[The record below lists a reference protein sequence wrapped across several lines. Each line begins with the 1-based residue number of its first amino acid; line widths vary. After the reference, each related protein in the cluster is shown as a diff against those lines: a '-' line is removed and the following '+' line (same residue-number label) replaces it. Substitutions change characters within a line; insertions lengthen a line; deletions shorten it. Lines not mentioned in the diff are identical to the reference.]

1 MMKKSK
7 LLISVLSI
15 ICCIL
20 ILSACSNGKADYTSV
35 QGFEF
40 HFVPEEYESTYSNF
54 TQALNLESNRDYRLQ
69 LDAKCDNGT
78 MEICVEYGNAERK
91 EYSVN
96 ANSPCN
102 ELIDIQTNNS
112 GKLIIN
118 VSIEPDTE
126 GQVIGNLLSNK

>member
-1 MMKKSK
+1 MKKSK
-7 LLISVLSI
+7 LVMAVLSFVW
-15 ICCIL
+15 CIL
-20 ILSACSNGKADYTSV
+20 ILSACSSGNDKYISV
-35 QGFEF
+35 QEFEF
-40 HFVPEEYESTYSNF
+40 HFLPEEYESTYSDF
-54 TQALNLESNRDYRLQ
+54 TKELNLESNRNYKIQ